1 MKKHYLGRRLGAV
14 LLALVFCGSI
24 LGAASAAP
32 GGGDSQVTLVETRSG
47 ASFTLSGDGDNL
59 FQNFEGVLPG
69 DTLSQTITVAA
80 DRGNDHSFY
89 IYLYAREC
97 TTVGDA
103 EHPAASGA
111 SSVVSAADFLDY
123 LNITVDAAGKD
134 LGDGTHL
141 GTGTGKSGVLL
152 GTFAAGDSLALNVDL
167 KVDLQMGNDFQKA
180 AAYIDWVFYAEQVP
194 DPDPEPGPDDDD
206 DDDDDPRPTP
216 TPTPTPT
223 VNIPDEPVPQGPSE
237 EDVDIEDHPD
247 VPQSDL
253 PPTEEEIVDE
263 GVPMGDMP
271 QTGDDSGLYLWM
283 ALAAVS
289 GCGLVYLLV
298 TGRRKE
304 EQDS

>member
-1 MKKHYLGRRLGAV
+1 MKKRNMGKRLGAV

-32 GGGDSQVTLVETRSG
+32 GGADSQVTLVENDNG
-47 ASFTLSGDGDNL
+47 ASFTLSGDGNDL
-59 FQNFEGVLPG
+59 FQNFKGVMPG

-123 LNITVDAAGKD
+123 LNITVDAAGRD

-152 GTFAAGDSLALNVDL
+152 GTFDAGESLALTVDL
-167 KVDLQMGNDFQKA
+167 EVDLQMGNDFQKA

-194 DPDPEPGPDDDD
+194 DPTPPPYDDDD
-206 DDDDDPRPTP
+206 DDDDDEPRPTP

-223 VNIPDEPVPQGPSE
+223 VTIPDGPVPQGPGDDG
-237 EDVDIEDHPD
+237 DVDIGDSN
-247 VPQSDL
+247 VPQGDQ
-253 PPTEEEIVDE
+253 PPTEQEIVEE

>member
-1 MKKHYLGRRLGAV
+1 MKKRNMGKRLGAV

-32 GGGDSQVTLVETRSG
+32 GGADSQVTLVENDNG
-47 ASFTLSGDGDNL
+47 ASFTLSGDGNDL
-59 FQNFEGVLPG
+59 FQNFKGVMPG

-152 GTFAAGDSLALNVDL
+152 GTFDAGDSLALTVDL
-167 KVDLQMGNDFQKA
+167 EVDLQMGNDFQKA

-194 DPDPEPGPDDDD
+194 VPDDDD
-206 DDDDDPRPTP
+206 DDGGNDDNEPRPTP
-216 TPTPTPT
+216 TPTPTST
-223 VNIPDEPVPQGPSE
+223 VTIPDGPVPQGPGDDG
-237 EDVDIEDHPD
+237 DVDIGDSD
-247 VPQSDL
+247 VPQGDQ
-253 PPTEEEIVDE
+253 PPTEQEIVEE

>member
-32 GGGDSQVTLVETRSG
+32 GGGDSRVTLVETRSG
-47 ASFTLSGDGDNL
+47 ASFTLSGDGNDL
-59 FQNFEGVLPG
+59 FQNFKGVMPG

-141 GTGTGKSGVLL
+141 GAGTGKSGVLQ
-152 GTFAAGDSLALNVDL
+152 GTFDAGESLALTVDL
-167 KVDLQMGNDFQKA
+167 EVDLQMGNDFQKA

-194 DPDPEPGPDDDD
+194 DPTPPPYDDD

-216 TPTPTPT
+216 APTPTPTPPVT
-223 VNIPDEPVPQGPSE
+223 IPDEPVPEGPGE
-237 EDVDIEDHPD
+237 EVEIDDPN
-247 VPQSDL
+247 VPQGDQ
-253 PPTEEEIVDE
+253 PPTEEEIVDD

-271 QTGDDSGLYLWM
+271 QTGDETGLYLWI

-289 GCGLVYLLV
+289 GCGLVFLLV

-304 EQDS
+304 KQEA

>member
-47 ASFTLSGDGDNL
+47 ASFTLSGDGNDL
-59 FQNFEGVLPG
+59 FQNFKGVLPG
-69 DTLSQTITVAA
+69 DILSQTITVAA

-111 SSVVSAADFLDY
+111 SSVVSAEDFLDY

-152 GTFAAGDSLALNVDL
+152 GTFDAGESLALTVDL
-167 KVDLQMGNDFQKA
+167 EVDLQMGNDFQKA

-216 TPTPTPT
+216 TPTPTVT
-223 VNIPDEPVPQGPSE
+223 IPDEPVPQGPSE
-237 EDVDIEDHPD
+237 EDVDIEDPD

>member
-1 MKKHYLGRRLGAV
+1 MKKRNMGKRLGAV

-32 GGGDSQVTLVETRSG
+32 GGADSQVTLVENDNG
-47 ASFTLSGDGDNL
+47 ASFTLSGDGNDL
-59 FQNFEGVLPG
+59 FQNFKGVLPG

-123 LNITVDAAGKD
+123 LNITVDAAGRD

-152 GTFAAGDSLALNVDL
+152 GTFDAGESLALTVDL
-167 KVDLQMGNDFQKA
+167 EVDLQMGNDFQKA

-194 DPDPEPGPDDDD
+194 VPDDDD
-206 DDDDDPRPTP
+206 DDGGNDDNEPRPTP

-223 VNIPDEPVPQGPSE
+223 VTIPDGPVPQGPGDDG
-237 EDVDIEDHPD
+237 DVDIGDSD
-247 VPQSDL
+247 VPQGDQ
-253 PPTEEEIVDE
+253 PPTEQEIVEE

-298 TGRRKE
+298 TSRRKE

>member
-141 GTGTGKSGVLL
+141 GAGTGKSGVLL
-152 GTFAAGDSLALNVDL
+152 GTFDAGESLALTVDL
-167 KVDLQMGNDFQKA
+167 EVDLQMGNDFQKA

-216 TPTPTPT
+216 TPTPTVT
-223 VNIPDEPVPQGPSE
+223 IPDEPVPQGPSE
-237 EDVDIEDHPD
+237 EDVDIEDPD

>member
-1 MKKHYLGRRLGAV
+1 MKKRNMGKRLGAV

-32 GGGDSQVTLVETRSG
+32 GGADSQVTLVENDNG
-47 ASFTLSGDGDNL
+47 ASFTLSGDGNDL
-59 FQNFEGVLPG
+59 FQNFKGVLPG

-152 GTFAAGDSLALNVDL
+152 GTFDAGDSLALTVDL
-167 KVDLQMGNDFQKA
+167 EVDLQMGNDFQKA

-194 DPDPEPGPDDDD
+194 VPDDDD
-206 DDDDDPRPTP
+206 DDGGNDDNEPRPTP

-223 VNIPDEPVPQGPSE
+223 VTIPDGPVPQGPGDDG
-237 EDVDIEDHPD
+237 DVDIGDSN
-247 VPQSDL
+247 VPQGDQ
-253 PPTEEEIVDE
+253 PPTEQEIVEE

>member
-1 MKKHYLGRRLGAV
+1 MKKRNMGKRLGAV

-32 GGGDSQVTLVETRSG
+32 GGADSQVTLVENDNG
-47 ASFTLSGDGDNL
+47 ASFTLSGDGNDL
-59 FQNFEGVLPG
+59 FQNFKGVMPG

-97 TTVGDA
+97 TTVGYA

-152 GTFAAGDSLALNVDL
+152 GTFDAGDSLALTVDL
-167 KVDLQMGNDFQKA
+167 EVDLQMGNDFQKA

-194 DPDPEPGPDDDD
+194 VPDDDD
-206 DDDDDPRPTP
+206 DDGNDDNEPRPTP

-223 VNIPDEPVPQGPSE
+223 VTIPDEPVPQGPGDDG
-237 EDVDIEDHPD
+237 DVDIGDSD
-247 VPQSDL
+247 VPQGDQ
-253 PPTEEEIVDE
+253 PPTEQEIVEE

-298 TGRRKE
+298 TGRKKKE
-304 EQDS
+304 A

>member
-141 GTGTGKSGVLL
+141 GAGTGKSGVLL
-152 GTFAAGDSLALNVDL
+152 GTFDAGESLALTVDL
-167 KVDLQMGNDFQKA
+167 EVDLQMGNDFQKA

-194 DPDPEPGPDDDD
+194 DPTPPPYD

-223 VNIPDEPVPQGPSE
+223 PPVTIPDEPVPQGPSE
-237 EDVDIEDHPD
+237 EDVDIEDPD

>member
-1 MKKHYLGRRLGAV
+1 MKKRNMGKRLGAV

-32 GGGDSQVTLVETRSG
+32 GGADSQVTLVENDNG
-47 ASFTLSGDGDNL
+47 ASFTLSGDGNDL
-59 FQNFEGVLPG
+59 FQNFKGVLPG

-152 GTFAAGDSLALNVDL
+152 GTFDAGESLALTVDL
-167 KVDLQMGNDFQKA
+167 EVDLQMGNDFQKA

-194 DPDPEPGPDDDD
+194 VPDDDD
-206 DDDDDPRPTP
+206 DDGGNDDNEPRPTP

-223 VNIPDEPVPQGPSE
+223 VTIPDGPVPQGPGDDS
-237 EDVDIEDHPD
+237 DVDIGDSD
-247 VPQSDL
+247 VPQGDQ
-253 PPTEEEIVDE
+253 PPTEQEIVEE

>member
-47 ASFTLSGDGDNL
+47 ASFTLSGDGNDL
-59 FQNFEGVLPG
+59 FQNFKGVLPG

-141 GTGTGKSGVLL
+141 GAGTGKSGVLL
-152 GTFAAGDSLALNVDL
+152 GTFDAGESLALTVDL

-194 DPDPEPGPDDDD
+194 DPDPGPGPDDDD

-237 EDVDIEDHPD
+237 EDVDIEDPD

>member
-1 MKKHYLGRRLGAV
+1 MKKRNMGKRLGAV

-32 GGGDSQVTLVETRSG
+32 GGADSQVTLVENDNG
-47 ASFTLSGDGDNL
+47 ASFTLSGDGNDL
-59 FQNFEGVLPG
+59 FQNFKGVLPG

-123 LNITVDAAGKD
+123 LNITVDAAGRD

-152 GTFAAGDSLALNVDL
+152 GTFDAGESLALTVDL
-167 KVDLQMGNDFQKA
+167 EVDLQMGNDFQKA
-180 AAYIDWVFYAEQVP
+180 AAYIDWVFYAEQAP
-194 DPDPEPGPDDDD
+194 DPTPPPYDDDD
-206 DDDDDPRPTP
+206 DDDDDEPRPTP

-223 VNIPDEPVPQGPSE
+223 VTIPDGPVPQGPGDDG
-237 EDVDIEDHPD
+237 DVDIGDSN
-247 VPQSDL
+247 VPQGDQ
-253 PPTEEEIVDE
+253 PPTEQEIVEE